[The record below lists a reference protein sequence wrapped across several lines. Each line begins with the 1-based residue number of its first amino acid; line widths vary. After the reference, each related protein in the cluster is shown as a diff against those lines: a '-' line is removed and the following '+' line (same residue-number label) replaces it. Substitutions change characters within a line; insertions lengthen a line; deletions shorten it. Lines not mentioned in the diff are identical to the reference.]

1 MQSLPVAVY
10 NTSVPTDVPLD
21 KNLSIYLNVILALTY
36 FKGMIITTG
45 AFEWRLKQ
53 RVVLNE
59 WYYKHHT
66 IVVTKLILQNII
78 TSELRKDNLP
88 IYVFQQKNIVN
99 DSHLHHWASKMHFT
113 SDKYIQMNQKS

>member
-10 NTSVPTDVPLD
+10 NTPVPTDVPLD

-36 FKGMIITTG
+36 FKGMIIITG

-59 WYYKHHT
+59 WYFKHHT
-66 IVVTKLILQNII
+66 NNVVTKLILQNI
-78 TSELRKDNLP
+78 TSELKKDNLP
-88 IYVFQQKNIVN
+88 IYAFQQQKNQYCK
-99 DSHLHHWASKMHFT
+99 W
-113 SDKYIQMNQKS
+113 